1 MTSRTL
7 ILIAAWNEEASI
19 GAVILGV
26 HKLYPHLP
34 IVVVDDCSADSTATT
49 AAKAGADVIQLPIH
63 LGLGGALQTGYKFAF
78 EQGFDQVVRIDGDG
92 QHDPADIAR
101 MIATLEQT
109 GCEVVIGSRYR
120 GKSKSYTTFTR
131 GLGIIFLRALLK
143 PILGRTITD
152 PTSGFTAVNRRALEV
167 FARTFP
173 LAYPEIEVLVVL
185 QRKRF
190 RFEEI
195 PVKIIPRR
203 EGRSSITAW
212 KSVQY
217 MLYVIIGVFVNV
229 VRINPLAQKPENG
242 EKG

>member
-19 GAVILGV
+19 RAVILGV
-26 HKLYPHLP
+26 RQLHPHLP

-49 AAKAGADVIQLPIH
+49 AAKAGASVIQLPIH
-63 LGLGGALQTGYKFAF
+63 LGLGGALQTGYKYAF

-92 QHDPADIAR
+92 QHDPADISR
-101 MIATLEQT
+101 MIATLETT
-109 GCEVVIGSRYR
+109 GCEVVIGSRYQGNR
-120 GKSKSYTTFTR
+120 NGYTTRTR
-131 GLGIIFLRALLK
+131 GIGIVVLRALLK
-143 PILGRTITD
+143 PILGRTISD
-152 PTSGFTAVNRRALEV
+152 PTSGFTGVNRRALEV

-195 PVKIIPRR
+195 PVKTIPRR
-203 EGRSSITAW
+203 QGRSSITPW

-217 MLYVIIGVFVNV
+217 LLHVIVGVFVNIL
-229 VRINPLAQKPENG
+229 RINPLAQKS
-242 EKG
+242 EK